1 MSRRFLHFLL
11 PSFFSLSLALGCAYY
26 NTFFNAQRDYTEAMN
41 QKENSPSKTAP
52 PHLLD
57 KCIERCGK
65 VIKFYSNSKW
75 LDDAI
80 LLMGKCYYEK
90 SEYEKALTK
99 FEELTTHF
107 PRSSLVQE
115 ALYMSGQVYLRQE
128 KWAAAI
134 TSFQRA
140 VLVGGEL
147 SEECALRIAESHFMA
162 GEFGEAIEAGRSFGA
177 TYPKSSFRSEAL
189 LVVGDA
195 LFETESHE
203 EAIEAYGKVLA
214 LKPKRELLF
223 RASLRIGDS
232 YLKLNQVEK
241 ALEVL
246 LGLRGRVVDAK
257 EEASLSISIA
267 ESQRALGKFGEAIS
281 TLKGVTAKVPRTE
294 QAQEAFYKMG
304 LIYEEDLSELEKAK
318 EAYDKVRE
326 MGSSSEY
333 LEKALL
339 RSSAIG
345 RLTAYRQ
352 TLLDGEESDLAKTQ
366 FLLAELYLI
375 DLDKPNQAIEAYQK
389 VVSHFPKSEYGPK
402 AAFALG
408 WVHEK
413 VKGDSLEA
421 VRAYQ
426 RVIAEYPG
434 TPYASSSAEALRRL
448 SVQPD
453 TLSTDGRED
462 VPGGG
467 GGS

>member
-1 MSRRFLHFLL
+1 MSRKFLHFLL
-11 PSFFSLSLALGCAYY
+11 PSFFSLSFSLGCAYY
-26 NTFFNAQRDYTEAMN
+26 NTFFNAQRDYAEAMN
-41 QKENSPSKTAP
+41 QKESSQSKTAP

-65 VIKFYSNSKW
+65 VIKFYPDSKW

-107 PRSSLVQE
+107 PRSPLVQE
-115 ALYMSGQVYLRQE
+115 ALYMSGQVHLRHE

-134 TSFQRA
+134 TSFERGTH
-140 VLVGGEL
+140 VGGKL
-147 SEECALRIAESHFMA
+147 GEECALKISESHFMA
-162 GEFGEAIEAGRSFGA
+162 GQFGEAVETGRSFGA
-177 TYPKSSFRSEAL
+177 TYPKSRLRGEAL

-195 LFETESHE
+195 LFEMESFE
-203 EAIEAYGKVLA
+203 EAIEAYTEVLR
-214 LKPKRELLF
+214 LNPKKELFF

-232 YLKLNQVEK
+232 YLRLDRVEE
-241 ALEVL
+241 ALEAL
-246 LGLRGRVVDAK
+246 LRLRGRVLDAK

-294 QAQEAFYKMG
+294 EAQEAFYKMG

-326 MGSSSEY
+326 RGSSSEY

-345 RLTAYRQ
+345 RLTSYRQ
-352 TLLDGEESDLAKTQ
+352 ALGGGEESDLAKTQ

-375 DLDKPNQAIEAYQK
+375 DLDRPNQAVEAYQK
-389 VVSHFPKSEYGPK
+389 VVSDFPESEYGPK

-408 WVHEK
+408 WVHET

-421 VRAYQ
+421 IKAYR
-426 RVIAEYPG
+426 RVIAQYPG

-448 SVQPD
+448 SAQAD